1 MAAWND
7 GRAADKNFIKEDDI
21 MAISGVTDYP
31 NTYAA
36 DRTNGSNGLNGN
48 TQDYLNSLKEKYPGV
63 NITVADFKSGKQ
75 EDAYILGSR
84 GYNNIAVSSSI
95 VEKMASDPAAAAKYE
110 KIFAEMS
117 GNSERVEKF
126 ARENNQEILGAGAI
140 IDKNGKVSYW
150 MAGRSKNK
158 IENPGTA
165 YKEKVQKQIAE
176 KRAKKKEEETLKE
189 KMLAKAESVEKLMEQ
204 IKAGTSQPVKAQEE
218 GKGTQLDL
226 TI

>member
-1 MAAWND
+1 
-7 GRAADKNFIKEDDI
+7 
-21 MAISGVTDYP
+21 MAISRVTDYT
-31 NTYAA
+31 NTYEA
-36 DRTNGSNGLNGN
+36 DRVNGSSSLNGDS
-48 TQDYLNSLKEKYPGV
+48 QAYLNSLKEKYPDV
-63 NITVADFKSGKQ
+63 NITVADFKNGKQ
-75 EDAYILGSR
+75 EDAYMLGSR

-126 ARENNQEILGAGAI
+126 AKENNQEILGAGAI

-158 IENPGTA
+158 IENPGTE

-176 KRAKKKEEETLKE
+176 KRAKKKEEEAIKE
-189 KMLAKAESVEKLMEQ
+189 KKLAKAESVEKLMEQ
-204 IKAGTSQPVKAQEE
+204 IKARISRPVKVQEE
-218 GKGTQLDL
+218 GKGAQLDL